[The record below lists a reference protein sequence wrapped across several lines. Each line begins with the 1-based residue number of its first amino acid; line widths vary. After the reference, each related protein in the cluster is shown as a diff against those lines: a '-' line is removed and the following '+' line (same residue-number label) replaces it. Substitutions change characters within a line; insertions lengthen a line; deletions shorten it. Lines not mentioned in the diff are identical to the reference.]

1 MATGFDPID
10 DALAAVIRSAASPQ
24 VQEAQVL
31 LLRRLALEGSVLPS
45 RIPAPLNITEVGG
58 YLNLLAGSSS
68 AAMHGSALAAAL
80 GLASPAAITW
90 DEAPPPL
97 GWGVVPN
104 PIDTTSFAPLAAS
117 MRADLAQAWQARVAP
132 RLEALGASIPLWSR
146 PLRLPATGAE
156 ADSADLIELVGRR
169 AWIHPAAAL
178 GAPETDPI
186 VLGRAD
192 TDPAEVLR
200 VTVRATSAKVTPVA
214 WNALVW
220 DSVANALIERP
231 IGSAKLTDVGPI
243 VGAAGFILASDPP
256 RPPQRFDLGWGTM
269 TNSSGLLPGLTRL
282 GDELGSVWSSR
293 EIGRSAL
300 GSRLDYVWNG
310 ATFEAV

>member
-1 MATGFDPID
+1 MATDFDAID

-58 YLNLLAGSSS
+58 YLNLLSENGS

-104 PIDTTSFAPLAAS
+104 PVDTTSLAPLAAS
-117 MRADLAQAWQARVAP
+117 MRADLAEAWQTRVVP
-132 RLEALGASIPLWSR
+132 RLQALGASIALWSR
-146 PLRLPATGAE
+146 PPRLPATAAE

-169 AWIHPAAAL
+169 AWLHPAAAL
-178 GAPETDPI
+178 GTPETDTI

-200 VTVRATSAKVTPVA
+200 VTVRTTSAEVAPVS

-220 DSVANALIERP
+220 DTVANALIERP
-231 IGSAKLTDVGPI
+231 IGPAKLTDVGPI
-243 VGAAGFILASDPP
+243 VSAAGFNLASDAP
-256 RPPQRFDLGWGTM
+256 RPSQRFDLSWGTM
-269 TNSSGLLPGLTRL
+269 TNLSGLLPGVTRL
-282 GDELGSVWSSR
+282 GEELANVWSSR
-293 EIGRSAL
+293 EISRSAL
-300 GSRLDYVWNG
+300 SGSLDHVWSG
-310 ATFEAV
+310 TGFEAP